1 MDISI
6 ENISAI
12 IVENDNKN
20 NKNNEIQEEINN
32 KDNKSNFDKSF
43 ELSKIEILDDI
54 IKQKNGG
61 GENNIN
67 DISDY

>member
-54 IKQKNGG
+54 IK
-61 GENNIN
+61 
-67 DISDY
+67 